1 MKAVLACALLLG
13 ASPAWAQRTEVA
25 VLAGYAT
32 AGNIESAALGV
43 QDLAIDGGFAWGLEA
58 GHFFT
63 PHLGVEVSWVRQES
77 AVGFTSVGTPVE
89 LFDLNASQ
97 WHGSVAYQ
105 FGADGS
111 RLRPFLTGGLGVTSF
126 DATDLDGETK
136 LAPTVGAGLKWF
148 PSGRFGVRLQGRY
161 VPTFLDDASSDF
173 CDPFGFCQSWLQQLD
188 LHAGV
193 VVRF

>member
-1 MKAVLACALLLG
+1 M
-13 ASPAWAQRTEVA
+13 
-25 VLAGYAT
+25 
-32 AGNIESAALGV
+32 
-43 QDLAIDGGFAWGLEA
+43 
-58 GHFFT
+58 
-63 PHLGVEVSWVRQES
+63 
-77 AVGFTSVGTPVE
+77 E

-111 RLRPFLTGGLGVTSF
+111 RLRPFLTGGLGVTIF

-148 PSGRFGVRLQGRY
+148 PSARFGVRLQGRY

-188 LHAGV
+188 AARGRRRPLRPRYLGRDEGKGALDEPAHGDRADGV
-193 VVRF
+193 GRHQLGPARKRNAQAADERHDDSTTPTNRKCPASTPRLKNSSAIGM